1 MCPGQHAKKQRKE
14 TPETLNGCLFL
25 FVIEGGRKWKQH
37 ASPPGR
43 PSESKS
49 PSPQLVRPKMKS
61 GAWEQPP
68 PATQASNPPPPLYT
82 LHHSTANIYGEPPTC
97 RAGHPPRCLLYK
109 SLHRPSLPRCPQS
122 LFPKADLSGPMA
134 PKVTS
139 KHGLAMAA
147 CLSCLSDTHSFL
159 DIRMLVMASTAK
171 GSSEE
176 LPREYMQNSTSITG

>member
-1 MCPGQHAKKQRKE
+1 
-14 TPETLNGCLFL
+14 
-25 FVIEGGRKWKQH
+25 
-37 ASPPGR
+37 
-43 PSESKS
+43 
-49 PSPQLVRPKMKS
+49 MKS
-61 GAWEQPP
+61 GGLGNAS
-68 PATQASNPPPPLYT
+68 TCYTSFSNPPPPLYT

-109 SLHRPSLPRCPQS
+109 ASTGPLCHAAPQS

-159 DIRMLVMASTAK
+159 DIRMLVMVHPLQRAPVRNCQGSTCKTAPASQGEGKLA
-171 GSSEE
+171 GRRG
-176 LPREYMQNSTSITG
+176 LLFA